1 MRREGKYLLRSNLTA
16 TDPGLLWKQYMLLG
30 EVEQAFKEIKG
41 DLLIRPIHH
50 QKDTRIEAHIFVAFQ
65 AYCLNVTLKQ
75 RLKWLAPGLT
85 PRAVIEKF
93 KMMQMLDV
101 HLPTTNGKQLVLTR
115 YTQPE
120 KEHKML
126 LNQMKLNLPKQPPPK
141 ITSNGET
148 ISK

>member
-1 MRREGKYLLRSNLTA
+1 
-16 TDPGLLWKQYMLLG
+16 MLLG

-85 PRAVIEKF
+85 PRVIIEKF
-93 KMMQMLDV
+93 KKMQMLDV
-101 HLPTTNGKQLVLTR
+101 HLPTTDGKQIVLTR

-126 LNQMKLNLPKQPPPK
+126 LSQMKLNLPKQPPPK
-141 ITSNGET
+141 ITSNEESV
-148 ISK
+148 SK